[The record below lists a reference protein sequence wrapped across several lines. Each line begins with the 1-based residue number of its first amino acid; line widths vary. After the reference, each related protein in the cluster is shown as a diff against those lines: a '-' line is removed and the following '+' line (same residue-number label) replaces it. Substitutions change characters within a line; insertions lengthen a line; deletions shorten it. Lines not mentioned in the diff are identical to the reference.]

1 MLFIIPILSFGIGV
15 FLADKLDRSVAV
27 ASAFT
32 IAGCTLFIGLFGAF
46 LFFATIRLLKKR
58 KTSIK
63 ITRTVSYLVLGLGCL
78 LMFAL
83 LAGAITKFL
92 FETPFQKSR
101 ETAIPYEH
109 NNHTFYAYQDT
120 LPFTVAD
127 LTHTDYTEYSRRCNT
142 KKSFLLS
149 YLEASERP
157 RYDALSEP
165 ELNYRILQIKAPFLY
180 EYCLET
186 LLADFAHNYGTPHPE
201 IPDWE
206 QALSI
211 PFRRA
216 SAPCLPSGTHRPMSS
231 ASGRLPRTAP
241 ANLSPVRSLRISLR

>member
-1 MLFIIPILSFGIGV
+1 
-15 FLADKLDRSVAV
+15 
-27 ASAFT
+27 
-32 IAGCTLFIGLFGAF
+32 
-46 LFFATIRLLKKR
+46 
-58 KTSIK
+58 
-63 ITRTVSYLVLGLGCL
+63 
-78 LMFAL
+78 MFVL

-92 FETPFQKSR
+92 FETPSRKSR
-101 ETAIPYEH
+101 ENAVSYEY

-186 LLADFAHNYGTPHPE
+186 LLADFAHNYGTPYPE

-211 PFRRA
+211 PF
-216 SAPCLPSGTHRPMSS
+216 APWG
-231 ASGRLPRTAP
+231 ANKAYRLSLGDEPQNRFLLCYDDAIVEIDFDWEADDAAIENIKNTVTSV
-241 ANLSPVRSLRISLR
+241 LSDSIN